1 MLWLSTYPRHLQGV
15 LILILLENT
24 FAYIPLFAVTALS
37 IVLLILFSYIKKK
50 KTARISFIAYIV
62 TILMGAGSFI
72 SAIQIYCAEDQTQAF
87 GIFAFAMALSV
98 FFVIPYAIVLCTFEP
113 KEIRKLVPH
122 SKNVEDASTANAQIA
137 ETKSLQATEEDSRA
151 LQISYDFS
159 AKATECFSDKNGLS
173 LLLDYVN
180 KTICDEVQAD
190 GGAILLVDDFE
201 DVITV
206 KSFDGD
212 FPPPYK
218 LPSDMPH
225 KPIRIATNF
234 KFASFPLREN
244 IFGEIA
250 TAGKAELITKPEDDA
265 RIYQNGPEDF
275 LKCGSYII
283 VPMKVNDAVIG
294 VIALARTHEKPK
306 FTEEN
311 LKTAELISDFAT
323 TSIKTVMSVNEIME
337 HNNLVKEAQIATSIQ
352 DMLHPSK
359 LPVLPGIQLGTIWN
373 PEEGVCGDYYDVIVS
388 RKDRISFVMSD
399 VAGKGINS
407 VIVMSMLRAMIRLVV
422 NTKKTAG
429 TILEWVNHGIAAESF
444 STDHFASCALINYD
458 PTKKVAEIATG
469 GTTPVYYYSAEKN
482 TIERISSTSEPI
494 GVDKESHYQD
504 VLQDVKTG
512 DILITYTDGLV
523 EALNEQGQQYPKES
537 LLKIVSLNASKS
549 GKDIAN
555 LVKADIKKYIGNSS
569 QHDDQSLLVIKF

>member
-1 MLWLSTYPRHLQGV
+1 MLF
-15 LILILLENT
+15 ENA
-24 FAYIPLFAVTALS
+24 FAYIPLFAIAALS
-37 IVLLILFSYIKKK
+37 IVVLVLLTLIKKK
-50 KTARISFIAYIV
+50 KTARVSFIAYLS
-62 TILMGAGSFI
+62 TILIGGGAIISGLQSFFSEEQTTSFGFFACC
-72 SAIQIYCAEDQTQAF
+72 SALA
-87 GIFAFAMALSV
+87 IFMI
-98 FFVIPYAIVLCTFEP
+98 IPYAIVLCTFEP
-113 KEIRKLVPH
+113 QEIRKLVPH
-122 SKNVEDASTANAQIA
+122 SRNVEDMSTAQAYAQVI
-137 ETKSLQATEEDSRA
+137 ESKSLTTTDEESRA
-151 LQISYDFS
+151 LQLSYEFS
-159 AKATECFSDKNGLS
+159 AKACESFSDSKNGLTA
-173 LLLDYVN
+173 LLDHVN
-180 KTICDEVQAD
+180 KTIRDEVQAD

-225 KPIRIATNF
+225 KPIRVATNF

-250 TAGKAELITKPEDDA
+250 TAGKPELITKPANDA
-265 RIYQNGPEDF
+265 RIYQNGPEEF
-275 LKCGSYII
+275 LECGSYIM

-294 VIALARTHEKPK
+294 VIALARTHGKPV

-311 LKTAELISDFAT
+311 LKTAVMLSDFGT

-337 HNNLVKEAQIATSIQ
+337 HNNLIKEAQIATNIQ
-352 DMLHPSK
+352 QLLHPAK

-407 VIVMSMLRAMIRLVV
+407 VIVMSMLRAMLRLVV

-429 TILEWVNHGIAAESF
+429 TILEWVNHGIAGESF

-482 TIERISSTSEPI
+482 TIERLSTASEPI
-494 GVDKESHYQD
+494 GVDKESTYTD
-504 VLQDVKTG
+504 ILQDVKTG
-512 DILITYTDGLV
+512 DILLTYTDGLV

>member
-1 MLWLSTYPRHLQGV
+1 M
-15 LILILLENT
+15 ILFENT
-24 FAYIPLFAVTALS
+24 FAYIPLFAITAVS
-37 IVLLILFSYIKKK
+37 VIMLILFSAIKKK
-50 KTARISFIAYIV
+50 KTARISFIAYLS
-62 TILMGAGSFI
+62 TIIIGTGSFI
-72 SAIQIYCAEDQTQAF
+72 SAVKVLFSEDQSNAF
-87 GIFAFAMALSV
+87 GFFACAVVMAV
-98 FFVIPYAIVLCTFEP
+98 VIIIPYAIVLCTFEP

-122 SKNVEDASTANAQIA
+122 SVNEAEKSTAQAYAQVIEA
-137 ETKSLQATEEDSRA
+137 KSIQTTDEESRA
-151 LQISYDFS
+151 LQLSYSFS
-159 AKATECFSDKNGLS
+159 AKATECFSDENGLS
-173 LLLDYVN
+173 SLLDYVN
-180 KTICDEVQAD
+180 KTIRDEVQAD

-244 IFGEIA
+244 IFGEVA
-250 TAGKAELITKPEDDA
+250 TAGKPELITKPQNDA
-265 RIYQNGPEDF
+265 RIYQNGPEEF
-275 LKCGSYII
+275 LECGSYIML
-283 VPMKVNDAVIG
+283 PMKINDAVIG
-294 VIALARTHEKPK
+294 VIALARTHEKSV

-311 LKTAELISDFAT
+311 LKSAVMLADFAT

-337 HNNLVKEAQIATSIQ
+337 HNNLIKEAQIATNIQ
-352 DMLHPSK
+352 QILHPSK

-407 VIVMSMLRAMIRLVV
+407 VIVMSMLRAMLRLVV
-422 NTKKTAG
+422 NTKKSAG
-429 TILEWVNHGIAAESF
+429 TILEWVNHGISAESF

-469 GTTPVYYYSAEKN
+469 GTTPVFYYDSGMN
-482 TIERISSTSEPI
+482 TIEQISTASEPI
-494 GVDKESHYQD
+494 GVDKESSYKD
-504 VLQDVKTG
+504 ILQDIKTG
-512 DILITYTDGLV
+512 DILVTYTDGLV

>member
-1 MLWLSTYPRHLQGV
+1 M
-15 LILILLENT
+15 ILILLENA
-24 FAYIPLFAVTALS
+24 FAFIPLFAVTALS
-37 IVLLILFSYIKKK
+37 IVMLILFSYIRKK
-50 KTARISFIAYIV
+50 KTARISFVAYLSTLV
-62 TILMGAGSFI
+62 LGAGSFV
-72 SAIQIYCAEDQTQAF
+72 SGLQVCFSDNPSSAF
-87 GIFAFAMALSV
+87 GIFAFSALIAA
-98 FFVIPYAIVLCTFEP
+98 FLIIPYEIILCTFEP

-122 SKNVEDASTANAQIA
+122 SKNVEDISAVQAYAQMAA
-137 ETKSLQATEEDSRA
+137 ETKSFETSEKDSHA
-151 LQISYDFS
+151 IQISYDFS
-159 AKATECFSDKNGLS
+159 AKATESFSDKNGLS
-173 LLLDYVN
+173 SLLDYVN
-180 KTICDEVQAD
+180 KTIRDEVQAD

-250 TAGKAELITKPEDDA
+250 TAGKPELITNPASDA

-275 LKCGSYII
+275 LECGSYII
-283 VPMKVNDAVIG
+283 VPMKVGDAVIG
-294 VIALARTHEKPK
+294 VVALARTHGKAV
-306 FTEEN
+306 FTEDN
-311 LKTAELISDFAT
+311 LKTAELLTNFAT
-323 TSIKTVMSVNEIME
+323 SSIKTVISVNEIMD
-337 HNNLVKEAQIATSIQ
+337 HNNLIKEAQIATSIQ
-352 DMLHPSK
+352 EMLHPAK
-359 LPVLPGIQLGTIWN
+359 LPVIPGIQLGTIWN

-399 VAGKGINS
+399 VAGKGMNS

-422 NTKKTAG
+422 NTKKPAG

-458 PTKKVAEIATG
+458 PVRKVAEISTG

-482 TIERISSTSEPI
+482 TIERISNASEPI
-494 GVDKESHYQD
+494 GVDKESQYKD

-512 DILITYTDGLV
+512 DILVTYTDGLV

-537 LLKIVSLNASKS
+537 LLKIVSLNASKT

>member
-1 MLWLSTYPRHLQGV
+1 MRLCNIKGV
-15 LILILLENT
+15 WILFLLDNS
-24 FAYIPLFAVTALS
+24 FAYIPLFAITTLS
-37 IVLLILFSYIKKK
+37 LVLLIMFSYIKKK
-50 KTARISFIAYIV
+50 KTARISFITYFAVI
-62 TILMGAGSFI
+62 ILGLGSLI
-72 SAIQIYCAEDQTQAF
+72 SALQIYFIKDQTQAF
-87 GIFAFAMALSV
+87 GLFSISIAIATFIM
-98 FFVIPYAIVLCTFEP
+98 IPYALILCTFEP
-113 KEIRKLVPH
+113 QEIKKLVPH
-122 SKNVEDASTANAQIA
+122 SKNLEEMSTAEAYAQVVEA
-137 ETKSLQATEEDSRA
+137 KTLQTTEEESRA
-151 LQISYDFS
+151 LQISYGFY
-159 AKATECFSDKNGLS
+159 AKATESFTDKNGLS
-173 LLLDYVN
+173 ILLDYVN
-180 KTICDEVQAD
+180 KTIRDEIKAD

-250 TAGKAELITKPEDDA
+250 TAGKSELITKPENDT

-275 LKCGSYII
+275 LECGSYIF
-283 VPMKVNDAVIG
+283 VPMKINDAVIG
-294 VIALARTHEKPK
+294 VIALARTHQNPV

-311 LKTAELISDFAT
+311 LKTAVMISDFAT

-337 HNNLVKEAQIATSIQ
+337 HNNIIKEAQIATNIQ
-352 DMLHPSK
+352 EMLHPTK
-359 LPVLPGIQLGTIWN
+359 LPILPNIQLGTIWN

-388 RKDRISFVMSD
+388 RKDRVSFIMSD

-458 PTKKVAEIATG
+458 PIKKVAEIATG
-469 GTTPVYYYSAEKN
+469 GTTPVYYFNSEKN
-482 TIERISSTSEPI
+482 TIERISNTSEPI

-504 VLQDVKTG
+504 ILQDIKTG

>member
-1 MLWLSTYPRHLQGV
+1 M
-15 LILILLENT
+15 ILLENA
-24 FAYIPLFAVTALS
+24 FAYIPLFAITLIS
-37 IVLLILFSYIKKK
+37 IVMLVLFSFIKKK
-50 KTARISFIAYIV
+50 KTARISFIAYLV
-62 TILMGAGSFI
+62 TILLGAGSLI
-72 SAIQIYCAEDQTQAF
+72 SGIQIYALENPTQAF
-87 GIFAFAMALSV
+87 GIFAFAAAIAA
-98 FFVIPYAIVLCTFEP
+98 FIVIPYAIVLCTFEP
-113 KEIRKLVPH
+113 KEIRKLVPR
-122 SKNVEDASTANAQIA
+122 SKNTEEISAAQAYAQVI
-137 ETKSLQATEEDSRA
+137 ESKSLEATEEESRA
-151 LQISYDFS
+151 LEISYDFS
-159 AKATECFSDKNGLS
+159 AKATESFSSKNGLS
-173 LLLDYVN
+173 LLLDHVN
-180 KTICDEVQAD
+180 KTIRDEVKAD

-250 TAGKAELITKPEDDA
+250 TAGKPELITKPANDA
-265 RIYQNGPEDF
+265 RIYQNGPEEF
-275 LKCGSYII
+275 LECGSYIM

-294 VIALARTHEKPK
+294 VIALARTHEKPV

-311 LKTAELISDFAT
+311 LKTAVLLSDFAT

-337 HNNLVKEAQIATSIQ
+337 HNNLIKEAQIASSIQ
-352 DMLHPSK
+352 EMLHPSK
-359 LPVLPGIQLGTIWN
+359 LPVIPGIQLGTIWN

-469 GTTPVYYYSAEKN
+469 GTTPVYYYNSEKN
-482 TIERISSTSEPI
+482 TIERISNTSEPI